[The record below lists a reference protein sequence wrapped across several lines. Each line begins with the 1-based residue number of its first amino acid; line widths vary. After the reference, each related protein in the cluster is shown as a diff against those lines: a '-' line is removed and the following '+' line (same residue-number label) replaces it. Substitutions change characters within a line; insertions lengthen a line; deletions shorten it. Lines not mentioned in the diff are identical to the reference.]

1 MFENA
6 QQIFLSVWK
15 NMLFTPI
22 VLMTVM
28 GIAVNFLCD
37 HQIPAILKNL
47 CGVNGKTKPKNIIH
61 SFYIAMNI

>member
-1 MFENA
+1 
-6 QQIFLSVWK
+6 
-15 NMLFTPI
+15 MLFTPI

-47 CGVNGKTKPKNIIH
+47 CGVNEKNKTKNIIQ
-61 SFYIAMNI
+61 SFYTSQ

>member
-1 MFENA
+1 
-6 QQIFLSVWK
+6 
-15 NMLFTPI
+15 MLFTPI

-47 CGVNGKTKPKNIIH
+47 CGV
-61 SFYIAMNI
+61 YIW

>member
-1 MFENA
+1 
-6 QQIFLSVWK
+6 
-15 NMLFTPI
+15 MLFTPI

-47 CGVNGKTKPKNIIH
+47 CGVLLYLIESNFLLRDITQIEYLSI
-61 SFYIAMNI
+61 